1 MAAEEGEGLSPS
13 AAAGV
18 GKRPR
23 RVGGDG
29 HGCVASGKP
38 WGNSQLSMLSSGLSV
53 LSSGLDGGGES
64 IEKARSKLEKFRG
77 FLLAGFC

>member
-29 HGCVASGKP
+29 RRCVASSKH
-38 WGNSQLSMLSSGLSV
+38 WENSQLSVLCSGW
-53 LSSGLDGGGES
+53 DGAGES

-77 FLLAGFC
+77 FLLAAFC

>member
-38 WGNSQLSMLSSGLSV
+38 WGNSQLSV

-77 FLLAGFC
+77 FLLAAFCSGFDWGT

>member
-1 MAAEEGEGLSPS
+1 MAAEEGEGLLPS

-38 WGNSQLSMLSSGLSV
+38 WGNSQLSMLRSGLSV
-53 LSSGLDGGGES
+53 LRSGLDGGES
-64 IEKARSKLEKFRG
+64 IEKARSKLERFRG